1 MNNPVEQIIATNQ
14 GNMDVITGW
23 ANQAFSGVEKLVELN
38 MTTSKEAIAE
48 AFSHTQSILEAK
60 DPQEMLALQSGFFA
74 PLAEKSAAYAQQVQ
88 TIIADSKAEIAN
100 AMEAQTSGLQRIW
113 SGVLQN
119 LTQNG
124 PTGNETAMAAFK
136 SAFSVSQNVVEMAQA
151 QTKKVV
157 ETAQSNFAAAA
168 TQAKKASRVA

>member
-14 GNMDVITGW
+14 ENVDVITGW
-23 ANQAFSGVEKLVELN
+23 ANQAFSGIEKLVELN
-38 MTTSKEAIAE
+38 LATSKEAIAE
-48 AFSHTQSILEAK
+48 AFSHTQSLLGAK
-60 DPQEMLALQSGFFA
+60 DPQELLALQSEFFT

-88 TIIADSKAEIAN
+88 TIVTDSKAEITKAL
-100 AMEAQTSGLQRIW
+100 EAQTAGVQRIW

-119 LTQNG
+119 LTQNA
-124 PTGNETAMAAFK
+124 PTGSETAMAAFK
-136 SAFSVSQNVVEMAQA
+136 SAFSAGQNVVEMAQA

-168 TQAKKASRVA
+168 TQVKKASRVA